1 MIRARGRVLR
11 SLALP
16 VCIGVVALAT
26 VTGCQAG
33 NTAPT
38 SQPYNPTDGR
48 NFNVPSGAAFT
59 DDYIAVRN
67 AYVTPIDT
75 NAALTVTLV
84 NNGTETD
91 MLSSATIGDAN
102 VNTSGAVALPPN
114 QSVSI
119 GPGTDIGGVAVKAKV
134 NAGDWVTVTLTF
146 ANAGPIEFQALAV
159 APKDTAI
166 DNSA

>member
-1 MIRARGRVLR
+1 
-11 SLALP
+11 
-16 VCIGVVALAT
+16 
-26 VTGCQAG
+26 
-33 NTAPT
+33 
-38 SQPYNPTDGR
+38 
-48 NFNVPSGAAFT
+48 VPSGAAFT

-91 MLSSATIGDAN
+91 TLSSATIGDAK
-102 VNTSGAVALPPN
+102 VDTGGPVALPPN

-119 GPGTDIGGVAVKAKV
+119 GPGNDIGGVAVKAKV
-134 NAGDWVTVTLTF
+134 NAGDWVNVTLTF

-159 APKDTAI
+159 APKDTLI